1 LLGGHKVF
9 YHQFILPP
17 QETYSVIKITPLLTD
32 EKKKLNKTKISIFLS
47 IALSLSIIVLILY
60 FTIDAQTIHYLSDV
74 PFRAEFFLFFSAAV
88 ALNVLYWS
96 IWGARLKVLSKAV
109 DSKVHISLWEATK
122 IVIANQFLAGITPS
136 AAGGEPVRI
145 YLLNKDGLSTGG
157 ATAAVLGERLIDAIF
172 ILVLVPFGF
181 FVFKDKIDIK
191 LISYGLIIGII
202 VFVSGIILFALAL
215 KYPEKTKA
223 LLLRISNR
231 LSRFSK
237 KPERNKKVVDRI
249 GHEIDNFHASMVLF
263 LTSGK
268 KSFLAASGL
277 TVMMWSTGFMI
288 PSMLLLALGLPPFF
302 IESYAAQALLL
313 IIVMLPTTPG
323 SSGVTELG
331 MAALYGVLLGASHQ
345 YILGVF
351 VLLFRF
357 ISYHLNMIC
366 GAIFQYRIFKSITSF
381 SLETIEK
388 KEGEFS

>member
-1 LLGGHKVF
+1 M
-9 YHQFILPP
+9 
-17 QETYSVIKITPLLTD
+17 TD
-32 EKKKLNKTKISIFLS
+32 EKKKLNKTKISIFVS
-47 IALSLSIIVLILY
+47 IALSVSIIVLILY
-60 FTIDAQTIHYLSDV
+60 FTIDAQTIQYLSQV
-74 PFRAEFFLFFSAAV
+74 SFRAEFFVFFCIAIL
-88 ALNVLYWS
+88 LNVLFWF
-96 IWGARLKVLSKAV
+96 IWGARLKVLSKVV
-109 DSKVHISLWEATK
+109 DPNVHIGLWEATK

-181 FVFKDKIDIK
+181 FVFKDKINIA
-191 LISYGLIIGII
+191 LISYGVIIGII

-215 KYPEKTKA
+215 KYPEKTKG
-223 LLLRISNR
+223 LLLRISTW

-237 KPERNKKVVDRI
+237 KPERHQKMVNRI
-249 GHEIDNFHASMVLF
+249 SHEIDNFHTSMVLF
-263 LTSGK
+263 ITKGK
-268 KSFLAASGL
+268 KSFLGASGL
-277 TVMMWSTGFMI
+277 TVLMWSTGFMI

-302 IESYAAQALLL
+302 VESYAAQALLL

-331 MAALYGVLLGASHQ
+331 MAALFGVLLGATHQ
-345 YILGVF
+345 YLLGVF

-357 ISYHLNMIC
+357 ISYHMNVIC

-388 KEGEFS
+388 KEG

>member
-1 LLGGHKVF
+1 MVHPNK
-9 YHQFILPP
+9 P
-17 QETYSVIKITPLLTD
+17 QETYSDLKITSSLTN
-32 EKKKLNKTKISIFLS
+32 EQKKLNKTKISIFVS
-47 IALSLSIIVLILY
+47 IALSISIIVLILY
-60 FTIDAQTIHYLSDV
+60 FTINADTIHYLSQV
-74 PFRAEFFLFFSAAV
+74 SFHAEFFLFFSIAV
-88 ALNVLYWS
+88 LLNVAYWF
-96 IWGARLKVLSKAV
+96 IWGGRLKVLSKTI
-109 DSKVHISLWEATK
+109 DPNVHISLWESTK

-172 ILVLVPFGF
+172 ILILAPFGF
-181 FVFKDKIDIK
+181 FVFKDKIDID

-215 KYPEKTKA
+215 RYPEKTKG
-223 LLLRISNR
+223 LLLRISHR
-231 LSRFSK
+231 LGRRSK
-237 KPERNKKVVDRI
+237 KPERHQKMANRI
-249 GHEIDNFHASMVLF
+249 GNEIDNFHASMVFF
-263 LTSGK
+263 LTKRK

-277 TVMMWSTGFMI
+277 TILMWSTGFMI
-288 PSMLLLALGLPPFF
+288 PSMILLALGLPPFF
-302 IESYAAQALLL
+302 MESYAAQALLL

-345 YILGVF
+345 YLLGVF

-357 ISYHLNMIC
+357 ISYHMNVIC

-381 SLETIEK
+381 SLDTIQK
-388 KEGEFS
+388 QDG

>member
-1 LLGGHKVF
+1 M
-9 YHQFILPP
+9 
-17 QETYSVIKITPLLTD
+17 TD
-32 EKKKLNKTKISIFLS
+32 EKKKWNKTKISIFVS
-47 IALSLSIIVLILY
+47 IALSLLIIVLILY
-60 FTIDAQTIHYLSDV
+60 FTIDAQTIQYLSQV
-74 PFRAEFFLFFSAAV
+74 SLRAEFFLFFGAAV
-88 ALNVLYWS
+88 MLNVLYWF
-96 IWGARLKVLSKAV
+96 IWGARLKVLSTAI
-109 DSKVHISLWEATK
+109 DPKVHVSLWEATK

-136 AAGGEPVRI
+136 VAGGEPVRI

-181 FVFKDKIDIK
+181 FVFKDRIDIK
-191 LISYGLIIGII
+191 LISYGLIIGIV
-202 VFVSGIILFALAL
+202 VFICGIILFALAL

-223 LLLRISNR
+223 LLLRISYR

-237 KPERNKKVVDRI
+237 KEERSKKVVNRI
-249 GHEIDNFHASMVLF
+249 GHEIDNFHTSMVLF

-268 KSFLAASGL
+268 KSFLAAGGL
-277 TVMMWSTGFMI
+277 TILMWSTGFMI
-288 PSMLLLALGLPPFF
+288 PSMILLALGLPPFF

-331 MAALYGVLLGASHQ
+331 MAALYGVLLGASNQ
-345 YILGVF
+345 YLLGVF

-357 ISYHLNMIC
+357 ITYHMNMIC

-388 KEGEFS
+388 QEG

>member
-1 LLGGHKVF
+1 
-9 YHQFILPP
+9 
-17 QETYSVIKITPLLTD
+17 LTN
-32 EKKKLNKTKISIFLS
+32 EKKKLNKTKISIFVS

-60 FTIDAQTIHYLSDV
+60 FTIDAQTIQYLSQV
-74 PFRAEFFLFFSAAV
+74 SFRAEFVLFFGAAV
-88 ALNVLYWS
+88 LLNVLYWF
-96 IWGARLKVLSKAV
+96 IWGARLKVLSKAI
-109 DSKVHISLWEATK
+109 DPKVHISLWEATK

-136 AAGGEPVRI
+136 VAGGEPVRI

-181 FVFKDKIDIK
+181 FVFKDRIDVK
-191 LISYGLIIGII
+191 LISYGLSIGVI
-202 VFVSGIILFALAL
+202 VFVIGLVLFALAL
-215 KYPEKTKA
+215 KYPKKTKS
-223 LLLRISNR
+223 LLITISKK

-237 KPERNKKVVDRI
+237 KERSTVVVDRI
-249 GHEIDNFHASMVLF
+249 GHEVDNFHNSMVFF
-263 LTSGK
+263 LTGGK
-268 KSFLAASGL
+268 KAFLGAGGL
-277 TVMMWSTGFMI
+277 TVLMWSTGFMI
-288 PSMLLLALGLPPFF
+288 PSMLLLALGLDPFF

-345 YILGVF
+345 YLLGVF

-357 ISYHLNMIC
+357 ITYHMNMIC

-381 SLETIEK
+381 SLETMSK
-388 KEGEFS
+388 KEG